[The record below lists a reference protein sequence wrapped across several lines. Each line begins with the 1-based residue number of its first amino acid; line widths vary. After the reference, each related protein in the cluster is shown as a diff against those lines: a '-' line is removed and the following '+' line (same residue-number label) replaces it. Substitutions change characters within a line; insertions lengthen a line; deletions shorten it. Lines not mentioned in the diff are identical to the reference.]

1 MLKKVIDKN
10 FPHMIRLEYILG
22 SSSHRTVLIAGV
34 VLVVITQLFFVA
46 GQYTS
51 LKWNETFIVL
61 HVMRSEKCH
70 WHFSRIVH
78 VWCSKGLFFVTKILI
93 HGFPVQ
99 NSFLNF

>member
-10 FPHMIRLEYILG
+10 FSHMIRLEYILG

-51 LKWNETFIVL
+51 LKWNETFIAL
-61 HVMRSEKCH
+61 HVMRNDKCH
-70 WHFSRIVH
+70 WHFH
-78 VWCSKGLFFVTKILI
+78 GLYIFGAVK
-93 HGFPVQ
+93 V
-99 NSFLNF
+99 SFLLRKS